1 MENALTVIPK
11 EKSPLTAINELG
23 PRDNGNVQKTT
34 RNIILDQCNGKVN
47 YHLIRAL
54 LKIILVQQRFIFATY
69 RQPGAVV
76 IPDVCSQRPT
86 PPRHVF
92 RSGMLSN
99 GCRAAAHTAKRVC
112 RSTLNHLRSETFFT
126 GALKVFF
133 ETAVWIVVT
142 LGCVY
147 AFLYQLAE
155 YGW

>member
-76 IPDVCSQRPT
+76 IPDV
-86 PPRHVF
+86 
-92 RSGMLSN
+92 
-99 GCRAAAHTAKRVC
+99 
-112 RSTLNHLRSETFFT
+112 
-126 GALKVFF
+126 
-133 ETAVWIVVT
+133 
-142 LGCVY
+142 
-147 AFLYQLAE
+147 
-155 YGW
+155 